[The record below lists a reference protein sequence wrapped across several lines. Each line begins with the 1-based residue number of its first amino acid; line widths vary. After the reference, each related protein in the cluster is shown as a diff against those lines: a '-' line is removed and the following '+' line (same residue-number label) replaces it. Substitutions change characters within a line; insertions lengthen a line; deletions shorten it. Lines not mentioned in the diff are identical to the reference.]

1 MSQHYPATFEPG
13 GAFGYGRVIG
23 GPLER
28 GEITLPFNAIDAL
41 HPTGHAGVDFGW
53 WLDNRPPGTLDG
65 NPITNRLEGV
75 VIDKGLDSVMGY
87 YTMIAHGDQFVPGSL
102 ASLYLHSPGPSAFN
116 IGDTVPAGAVIN
128 VVDNTGL
135 STGPHLHWGMYQV
148 QPDGHG
154 ALVDPLSVL
163 GVDDAPVVAVVSNI
177 SVPVLPASQENEVQ
191 IVRTMDIA
199 TAEIAI
205 AVAKGKIESGE
216 ATVSLLSDGD
226 LGHVMVGLS
235 IPTAAFTAAY
245 PAFQR

>member
-1 MSQHYPATFEPG
+1 MAQYPATFEAG

-28 GEITLPFNAIDAL
+28 GEITLPFAAVDAL

-65 NPITNRLEGV
+65 LPIYNRMEGV

-87 YTMIAHGDQFVPGSL
+87 YTMIAHGDQSVPGAL
-102 ASLYLHSPGPSAFN
+102 ASLYLHSPSPSPFE
-116 IGDTVPAGAVIN
+116 IGDAVPTGAVIN

-148 QPDGHG
+148 QPDGHR

-163 GVDDAPVVAVVSNI
+163 GDDAVPVVSEI
-177 SVPVLPASQENEVQ
+177 SVPVLPANQEDDVQ

-199 TAEIAI
+199 TAEIAL

-216 ATVSLLSDGD
+216 ATISLLSDGD

-235 IPTAAFTAAY
+235 IPTAAFTAAF
-245 PAFQR
+245 PGFQR